1 MLTQRQTDERESVGF
16 SALSLTEP
24 SEVVLCQHRGPAP
37 SASSG
42 PRLLPG
48 KKHESPVEIIL
59 KFYDPRGAFLRIR
72 RRGEG
77 VEESQLFKVIEI
89 RSNGV

>member
-1 MLTQRQTDERESVGF
+1 MSGRKRWIF
-16 SALSLTEP
+16 CSLINRT
-24 SEVVLCQHRGPAP
+24 VRGRFIPAP
-37 SASSG
+37 GTGYPGLPG

-48 KKHESPVEIIL
+48 KKHEGPVGIIL